1 MKKDDTVTIDA
12 AGTSMGRVAAAAAKA
27 LQGKHRADYVAR
39 LISGT
44 KVAIVNAGKTRHAD
58 GKLASTSTR
67 YSGHPGGL
75 THETLKAEI
84 ARKGYYEAY
93 RRVVRGMLPKNTLRD
108 KVIQNLTV
116 TD

>member
-1 MKKDDTVTIDA
+1 MKNDIVTIDA

-44 KVAIVNAGKTRHAD
+44 KVAIVNAAKTKHVD
-58 GKLASTSTR
+58 GKLESNSTR

-75 THETLKAEI
+75 THESLKSEI